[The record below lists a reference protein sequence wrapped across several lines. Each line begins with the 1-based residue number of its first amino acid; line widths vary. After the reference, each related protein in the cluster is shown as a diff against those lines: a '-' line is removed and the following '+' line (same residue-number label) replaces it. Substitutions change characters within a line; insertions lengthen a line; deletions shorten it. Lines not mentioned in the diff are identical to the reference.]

1 MNSPFALRPI
11 PEYRCHPH
19 LLTRRRQAFGQTQE
33 ISHGQEFKVHR
44 LSPSYAADTSRG
56 LTVIGLT
63 LPLATANAGSARA
76 PASEPRVIA
85 QHRLPTGTHGYHR
98 RSGHAFNQGIRTSPA
113 KDPFVALPTTNT
125 PDPQCDFSKYQERWD
140 PVKC

>member
-1 MNSPFALRPI
+1 MDKNSKFTDSLPLMRQI
-11 PEYRCHPH
+11 
-19 LLTRRRQAFGQTQE
+19 LLVGF
-33 ISHGQEFKVHR
+33 
-44 LSPSYAADTSRG
+44 
-56 LTVIGLT
+56 TVIGLT

-98 RSGHAFNQGIRTSPA
+98 RSGHAFNRGIRTSRA

>member
-1 MNSPFALRPI
+1 MDKKSKFTDSLPLV
-11 PEYRCHPH
+11 
-19 LLTRRRQAFGQTQE
+19 RQFLVVGA
-33 ISHGQEFKVHR
+33 
-44 LSPSYAADTSRG
+44 
-56 LTVIGLT
+56 TVIGLT

-85 QHRLPTGTHGYHR
+85 QHRLPTATHGDHR
-98 RSGHAFNQGIRTSPA
+98 RSAHAFNRGIRTSRA
-113 KDPFVALPTTNT
+113 KEPFAALPATNT